1 MCSSILMHLVHLAAG
16 VAAALA
22 TKAVDSTTM
31 VPTDLVGHQMGM
43 AALAGMAHLVV
54 ATVADPEVQVALV
67 VLVVLEALAD
77 TVLQVVGTAGVEEAA
92 EASAQVSNVKMAL
105 VGMTI
110 ASSNVPGISYV
121 RSSSFTTTPFSR
133 SFTGGNTLTHIECRL
148 CKYQC
153 STRHHCLSSLLF
165 SLYLIAKVCMYCCAL
180 RQV

>member
-1 MCSSILMHLVHLAAG
+1 MRLFYLAAD
-16 VAAALA
+16 VAVVSV
-22 TKAVDSTTM
+22 TRAVGSTTM
-31 VPTDLVGHQMGM
+31 VPTDLVGHQTDM
-43 AALAGMAHLVV
+43 AGPAGMAHLVV
-54 ATVADPEVQVALV
+54 GMVADPEVQAVQAVLV
-67 VLVVLEALAD
+67 VLVEVVLAD
-77 TVLQVVGTAGVEEAA
+77 TVLQVVGTAGAE
-92 EASAQVSNVKMAL
+92 EASALASNVKMAL

-110 ASSNVPGISYV
+110 ASSSVLGISYV

-153 STRHHCLSSLLF
+153 STRYHCLSSLLF